1 MSWDAN
7 HRRKESN
14 KATDPLGLDRVYGVR
29 FSLAGAL
36 WILSEIFFWLWSRTS
51 ADWMDCLLWW
61 LTVGWVGTEGL
72 GARLVLVGGGW
83 WIGLSCFTEYGT
95 KWSPEGRLVL
105 SQGGDGGGMEVREFC

>member
-14 KATDPLGLDRVYGVR
+14 KATDPLGLDRVNGVR

-61 LTVGWVGTEGL
+61 LTVGWIGTEGL
-72 GARLVLVGGGW
+72 GARLVLVGGGCGSVYPVLLSM
-83 WIGLSCFTEYGT
+83 GLSGPLRDD
-95 KWSPEGRLVL
+95 S
-105 SQGGDGGGMEVREFC
+105 FCRKVVTAVEWR